1 MFPILLF
8 NSIFVLLLPY
18 TLSQTN
24 VIHILRISVNGL
36 VHFNENGC
44 MELNCVRKSTF
55 LTLCRFTCKALNAH
69 SKQIKYYNETSIS
82 SDKSDKRKALQS
94 GCLLRISTFF
104 YILLSLSRSF
114 HHKHTQL
121 HPFYRIFLPHF
132 CLRMGFPYV
141 VFFISSIQYNF
152 QHLFAL
158 SCIVLLSLRLFFSSL
173 ILSLSL
179 SFNAFR
185 KSFI

>member
-1 MFPILLF
+1 MFPVLLF

-104 YILLSLSRSF
+104 YILLSLSLALFITNTLNCIHSIAF
-114 HHKHTQL
+114 FF
-121 HPFYRIFLPHF
+121 PIFV
-132 CLRMGFPYV
+132 YV
-141 VFFISSIQYNF
+141 W
-152 QHLFAL
+152 
-158 SCIVLLSLRLFFSSL
+158 
-173 ILSLSL
+173 
-179 SFNAFR
+179 AFR
-185 KSFI
+185 T